1 MGCAISNFHNHLID
15 LSKRSNLS
23 KNTNNALIVAPHNL
37 YRFLQEN
44 NPHPKCIFIFAR
56 KKGGIGSNKGQFI
69 WEIMEQSCENFHN
82 NKNNKLIKLLLIN
95 DDEIDYERFRFSYHY
110 IDVENLIINN
120 IDDRIRKLTIQQSNE
135 TQMLPSPF
143 ENNTTTTTTT
153 TMANSNIS
161 DPLLLDELKSV
172 PIVKRKKSDSQ
183 DEQLRLQ
190 LQQYANI
197 ITNNWLLTLL
207 KQEIERQNHGPYENI
222 FIINLIPNRITLF
235 RQCLF
240 LRQTPSFIN
249 FDYNYVAIKLIRHST
264 RRKELE
270 IKNNGIIIGANTF
283 DDNVDDNYTNYFRAT
298 NKLYEIRVKNA
309 EDRIRLRLSTSNK
322 TAIPISNRQ
331 ELISFIQMPKKD
343 LLEINISEF
352 HFNQRMETILDRC
365 RQQTLLFI
373 INNEIDLDDNI
384 KLLIINNNNNQDRQ
398 QQYDLIFLR
407 KFIQLYRLT
416 SYALKFV

>member
-44 NPHPKCIFIFAR
+44 NPHPKCIFIFG
-56 KKGGIGSNKGQFI
+56 KNPIHKMNNYVYNYSNMQ
-69 WEIMEQSCENFHN
+69 
-82 NKNNKLIKLLLIN
+82 
-95 DDEIDYERFRFSYHY
+95 
-110 IDVENLIINN
+110 
-120 IDDRIRKLTIQQSNE
+120 
-135 TQMLPSPF
+135 
-143 ENNTTTTTTT
+143 
-153 TMANSNIS
+153 IS
-161 DPLLLDELKSV
+161 
-172 PIVKRKKSDSQ
+172 
-183 DEQLRLQ
+183 LR
-190 LQQYANI
+190 
-197 ITNNWLLTLL
+197 NNWLLTLL